1 MKKTVMICL
10 ISFLFTIAF
19 CVPSFATERN
29 QEEIWYAD
37 VWDALDGRT
46 REMLS
51 DIGITRSVADTLSDV
66 NAKNVFAVISGIF
79 RGELTKPL
87 SAAFMVLAVLLA
99 VAFFSSFLADG
110 KLKSL
115 AGNIGTLSIVF
126 LLLGLVSPM
135 ISSCVSAIELSKDFM
150 LALIPV
156 LGTVVAISGNPT
168 LALSFNSVVFSFAQG
183 ISVLYA
189 RLIPSFAAVGCA
201 FSASTAIN
209 PMMKLS
215 RLSQLVFKS
224 ATFIMAF
231 ISGIFVAVLSVR
243 GVIAGAADTVT
254 IRGLRFLIGSSVP
267 VVGSAI
273 AEALNSVVAGV
284 GLIKNTIGVIGIAA
298 TLFINLPVLCEIVVW
313 KAALYILSI
322 FCDIL
327 SEDNISSFL
336 GSLNSVFSVLTA
348 VICFNM
354 FVFIISIAIIFTMKA
369 SGG

>member
-1 MKKTVMICL
+1 MKKTVMI
-10 ISFLFTIAF
+10 FLMCIFFVGGFFVSALAAEST
-19 CVPSFATERN
+19 

-37 VWDALDGRT
+37 VWDAIDGKT
-46 REMLS
+46 KSLLS
-51 DIGITRSVADTLSDV
+51 DIGITPSVADSLMDV
-66 NAKNVFAVISGIF
+66 NAKNVFSAISGVF
-79 RGELTKPL
+79 KGELTKPL
-87 SAAFMVLAVLLA
+87 TAAFLVLAMLLA

-110 KLKSL
+110 KLKEL

-126 LLLGLVSPM
+126 LLMGLISPM
-135 ISSCVSAIELSKDFM
+135 ITSCVSAIEISKDFM

-156 LGTVVAISGNPT
+156 LGAVVAFSGNPT
-168 LALSFNSVVFSFAQG
+168 LALSFNTVVFSFAQS

-189 RLIPSFAAVGCA
+189 NAIPSFAAVGCA

-209 PMMKLS
+209 PMMKFSKLA
-215 RLSQLVFKS
+215 QLVFKT

-254 IRGLRFLIGSSVP
+254 IRGLRFLIGNSVP

-273 AEALNSVVAGV
+273 AEALNSVIAGV

-298 TLFINLPVLCEIVVW
+298 TLFINLPVLCEIIVW
-313 KAALYILSI
+313 KTALYILSI

-336 GSLNSVFSVLTA
+336 SSLNSVFSVLTA

-354 FVFIISIAIIFTMKA
+354 FVFIISIAIIFTVKSA
-369 SGG
+369 GG

>member
-1 MKKTVMICL
+1 MKKAVMIFFVC
-10 ISFLFTIAF
+10 ILFIGTF
-19 CVPSFATERN
+19 YTPSFASESV

-37 VWDALDGRT
+37 VWDAIDGRT
-46 REMLS
+46 KALLKS
-51 DIGITRSVADTLSDV
+51 IGITESVAESIAEV
-66 NAKNVFAVISGIF
+66 NAKNVFLVLSDLLK
-79 RGELTKPL
+79 GELTKPL
-87 SAAFMVLAVLLA
+87 SAAFLVLAVLLA
-99 VAFFSSFLADG
+99 VAFFSSFLSDG
-110 KLKSL
+110 KLKAL
-115 AGNIGTLSIVF
+115 CGNIGTLAIVF
-126 LLLGLVSPM
+126 LLLGIVSPM

-150 LALIPV
+150 LVLIPV
-156 LGTVVAISGNPT
+156 LTSVVAFSGNPA
-168 LALSFNSVVFSFAQG
+168 LAVSFNTVVFSFAQS

-189 RLIPSFAAVGCA
+189 ELIPSFAAVGCA

-209 PMMKLS
+209 PMMKFS
-215 RLSQLVFKS
+215 KLSQLVFKA

-231 ISGIFVAVLSVR
+231 VSGIFVAVLSVR

-298 TLFINLPVLCEIVVW
+298 TLFMNLPVLCEIIIW
-313 KAALYILSI
+313 KTALYILGI

-327 SEDNISSFL
+327 SEDNINSFL

-354 FVFIISIAIIFTMKA
+354 FVFIISIAIIFTLKA

>member
-1 MKKTVMICL
+1 MKKAVIIFLMTV
-10 ISFLFTIAF
+10 LFAAIL
-19 CVPSFATERN
+19 CVPSFAAQST

-37 VWDALDGRT
+37 VWDAVDGRT
-46 REMLS
+46 RALLS
-51 DIGITRSVADTLSDV
+51 DIGITPSAADSLEAINV
-66 NAKNVFAVISGIF
+66 KNVFSVISGIF
-79 RGELTKPL
+79 KGELTKPL
-87 SAAFMVLAVLLA
+87 TASLVVLAVLLA
-99 VAFFSSFLADG
+99 VAFFSSFISDG
-110 KLKSL
+110 KLKAL
-115 AGNIGTLSIVF
+115 TENIGTLSVVF

-135 ISSCVSAIELSKDFM
+135 IGSCVSAIELSKDFM

-156 LGTVVAISGNPT
+156 LAAVVAFSGNPA
-168 LALSFNSVVFSFAQG
+168 LAISFNTVVFSFAQG
-183 ISVLYA
+183 ISTLYA
-189 RLIPSFAAVGCA
+189 NLIPSFAAVGCA

-209 PMMKLS
+209 PMMKFS

-224 ATFIMAF
+224 ASFIMAF

-298 TLFINLPVLCEIVVW
+298 TLFINLPVLCEIIIW
-313 KAALYILSI
+313 KAAIYILGV

-336 GSLNSVFSVLTA
+336 GALNSVFSVLTA

-354 FVFIISIAIIFTMKA
+354 FVFVISIAIIFTLNTA
-369 SGG
+369 GG

>member
-1 MKKTVMICL
+1 MKKTVITALMCVL
-10 ISFLFTIAF
+10 F
-19 CVPSFATERN
+19 CVCLCVPVQAAGST

-37 VWDALDGRT
+37 VWDAIDGQT
-46 REMLS
+46 RDLLS
-51 DIGITRSVADTLSDV
+51 DIGITPSVADTLADV
-66 NAKNVFAVISGIF
+66 NAKNVFSVITRIF
-79 RGELTKPL
+79 KGQTAQPL
-87 SAAFMVLAVLLA
+87 SAAFIVLAVLVA
-99 VAFFSSFLADG
+99 VAFFSSFLGDG
-110 KLKSL
+110 KLKEL
-115 AGNIGTLSIVF
+115 TGNAGTLSIVF
-126 LLLGLVSPM
+126 LLMGLISPM

-150 LALIPV
+150 LSLIPV
-156 LGTVVAISGNPT
+156 LTAVVAFSGNPA
-168 LALSFNSVVFSFAQG
+168 LALSFNTVVFSFAQS

-189 RLIPSFAAVGCA
+189 NLIPSFAAVGCA

-215 RLSQLVFKS
+215 KLSQLVFKA
-224 ATFIMAF
+224 ATFIMSF

-273 AEALNSVVAGV
+273 ADALNSVVAGV

-298 TLFINLPVLCEIVVW
+298 TLFINLPVLCEIIVW
-313 KAALYILSI
+313 KTALYILGI

-336 GSLNSVFSVLTA
+336 STLNSVFSVLTA

-354 FVFIISIAIIFTMKA
+354 FVFIISIAIIFTVKT